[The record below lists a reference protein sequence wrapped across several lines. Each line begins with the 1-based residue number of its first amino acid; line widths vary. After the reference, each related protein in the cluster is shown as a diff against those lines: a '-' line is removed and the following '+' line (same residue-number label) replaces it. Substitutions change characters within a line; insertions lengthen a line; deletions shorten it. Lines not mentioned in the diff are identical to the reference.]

1 MSTTILLT
9 STVNVNPDSKPILFQ
24 IIKQDRI
31 DTYLKSIKQWL
42 ANTNF
47 KIVLVENSGYTYPE
61 LEQEK
66 EIYKDRFEIISFQ
79 EEQVKE
85 AKYLE
90 KEEGKG
96 GSEMYAIHFAYYLSK
111 LIRNAIFI
119 IKVTARFFIPEL
131 EGFLADKDL
140 NTYDGLCQNDINRC
154 EMVGSHI
161 KNFHIIFNKYLINEN
176 GFYDQHVENIYK
188 MRMGWFNNILHCKV
202 FNIEPTQRGGVV
214 DIFYDI

>member
-1 MSTTILLT
+1 MATTILLT
-9 STVNVNPDSKPILFQ
+9 STVNVQPKPILFQ
-24 IIKQDRI
+24 TNKQDRI
-31 DTYLKSIKQWL
+31 NTYLKSIKQWL
-42 ANTNF
+42 EKTNF
-47 KIVLVENSGYTYPE
+47 KIVLVENSGYTFPE

-79 EEQVKE
+79 ESQVKE

-96 GSEMYAIHFAYYLSK
+96 GSEMYAIHFAYYLSR
-111 LIRNAIFI
+111 LIINSIFI
-119 IKVTARFFIPEL
+119 IKITARFFIPEL
-131 EGFLADKDL
+131 ESYLADKNL
-140 NTYDGLCQNDINRC
+140 NTYDGLCQNDKNRC

-188 MRMGWFNNILHCKV
+188 TRMEWFNNILQCKV
-202 FNIEPTQRGGVV
+202 FYIEPTQRGGVP
-214 DIFYDI
+214 DIFNTI